1 MEVTEQKF
9 IYSSGLMVSKKP
21 LVLTTVLGSCVA
33 ICLFDKK
40 LRAGGMNH
48 FMLPL
53 WNGNGLASPKYGN
66 IAIERL
72 ISEMEGIGSKRLDIV
87 AKVFGGGRMLKEQS
101 NFFDIGRR
109 NIDLAFQMLQQERI
123 TVVANST
130 GGTKGRKIYFNTQTG
145 EVLQKY
151 V

>member
-1 MEVTEQKF
+1 MEATEQKF
-9 IYSSGLMVSKKP
+9 IYSSGLMVTKKP

-33 ICLFDKK
+33 ICLFDNK

-72 ISEMEGIGSKRLDIV
+72 ISEMEGIGSIRSDIV

-109 NIDLAFQMLQQERI
+109 NIDLAFQMLRQERI

>member
-109 NIDLAFQMLQQERI
+109 NIDLAFQILQQERI